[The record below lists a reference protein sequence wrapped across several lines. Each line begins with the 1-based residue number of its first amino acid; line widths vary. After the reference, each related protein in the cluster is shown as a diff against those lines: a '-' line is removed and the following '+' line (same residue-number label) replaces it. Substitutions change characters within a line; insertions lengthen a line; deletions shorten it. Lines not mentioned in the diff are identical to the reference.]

1 MELRDLLINV
11 WPEWKIESVLGR
23 GSYGYVYKAVKNYH
37 NIETRSAIKVIAIPQ
52 TEAELEEL
60 SSEGMT
66 MEQTR
71 TYYQEVVDEIV
82 NEIVMM
88 ESLKSV
94 YNVVKIE
101 DYKVCERKDSFGW
114 DIYIRMEL
122 LTPLNAYLCD
132 KKLSEQ
138 EVIKLGEDIC
148 SALTICNKKDIIH
161 RDIKPENI
169 FVNEFGDFKLGDF
182 GIARKLENLTF
193 GLSQKGTFNYM
204 APEMAT
210 SSFYDRTV
218 DIYSLGV
225 VLYKLLNGNRL
236 PFLDASKQLLSPF
249 ERKQAVEMR
258 LKGDDLTPP
267 RDASPETAAVVL
279 KACAYLPEKRY
290 QAAEEMKKALLN
302 IGNFKTE
309 VSGECFTSTAEKT
322 FAEIQKDIKEETS
335 EKLYEEV
342 PENVYEE
349 VAGKANEDVSEKTYE
364 EVSTVISEESAVA
377 VPTTNKPI
385 KERKKPKTE
394 KILLAVSVVLGAY
407 IIGLIIYLVFSILS
421 TPSFGKKENTTADEQ
436 VQNETV
442 EQVWNYSWDD
452 GDHLYY
458 QMEDLKYPEGYFISE
473 RFKKCNE
480 AYQKAVEL
488 VEAGEFSEAGEY
500 LRVVVNDPIFL
511 YAHYGN
517 PSLSID
523 KDLGDGSGYFC
534 HNTES
539 YKTVLY
545 WDDSIP
551 RVETTLYY
559 LTEESE
565 EPEFFMFWHAN
576 ADNTILH
583 SLIYTMDG
591 QWIKNWSRSDEND

>member
-1 MELRDLLINV
+1 MELRDLLIDV

-52 TEAELEEL
+52 TESELEEL

-101 DYKVCERKDSFGW
+101 DYKVCERKDAFGW

-122 LTPLNAYLCD
+122 LTSLNTYLCD
-132 KKLSEQ
+132 KKLTEQ

-148 SALTICNKKDIIH
+148 SALIICNKKDIIH

-210 SSFYDRTV
+210 SSFYDKTV

-267 RDASPETAAVVL
+267 RDASPETASVVL
-279 KACAYLPEKRY
+279 KACAYLPENRY
-290 QAAEEMKKALLN
+290 QGAKEMKDALLS
-302 IGNFKTE
+302 IGNLKTE
-309 VSGECFTSTAEKT
+309 VLPESLPLTQEKHCEEVCEKEFNEVTTEKT
-322 FAEIQKDIKEETS
+322 ESPAV
-335 EKLYEEV
+335 EV
-342 PENVYEE
+342 SV
-349 VAGKANEDVSEKTYE
+349 VHGKAKEKKK
-364 EVSTVISEESAVA
+364 
-377 VPTTNKPI
+377 PTTEN
-385 KERKKPKTE
+385 
-394 KILLAVSVVLGAY
+394 ILLAVSVVLGIS
-407 IIGLIIYLVFSILS
+407 IIGLVVYLISSILG
-421 TPSFGKKENTTADEQ
+421 TPSLGEKATTTVDEP
-436 VQNETV
+436 VQIDTV
-442 EQVWNYSWDD
+442 EQVWNYSFDD
-452 GDHLYY
+452 GDHIYY
-458 QMEDLKYPEGYFISE
+458 QMEDLEYPEGYFISE
-473 RFKKCNE
+473 RYKKCNE

-488 VEAGEFSEAGEY
+488 VEAGEFAEAGEY
-500 LRVVVNDPIFL
+500 LRVFVNDPLFL
-511 YAHYGN
+511 YANYGT

-523 KDLGDGSGYFC
+523 KDLGDGCGYCC

-551 RVETTLYY
+551 RVETAIYY
-559 LTEESE
+559 LTEDSV
-565 EPEFFMFWHAN
+565 EPEFFMFWHSS
-576 ADNTILH
+576 ADNTVLH

-591 QWIKNWSRSDEND
+591 QWIKNWSRSDKND